1 MSHLRKKFQQ
11 TSGQRLYTS
20 HHFPARFQNI
30 LARQAGAAGDH
41 PMSKIMFQSCF
52 RARPALHCTTQPP
65 SPLSRARNKT
75 MSEPTGIFCRRSLVS
90 AAALPL
96 HLPSKAEHL
105 GQGGSPHR
113 FSLPIRPCSPP
124 RSRQSGIVF
133 PVVVVAVDGGKPSCL
148 GIEVRE
154 GQAR

>member
-1 MSHLRKKFQQ
+1 MSHLRAKFQQ

-30 LARQAGAAGDH
+30 LARQAGAPGDH

-52 RARPALHCTTQPP
+52 RARPALPALSCATQSP
-65 SPLSRARNKT
+65 SPLPRVRNKT
-75 MSEPTGIFCRRSLVS
+75 MSERTGIFCRGSLVS

-105 GQGGSPHR
+105 GQGGSPH
-113 FSLPIRPCSPP
+113 
-124 RSRQSGIVF
+124 
-133 PVVVVAVDGGKPSCL
+133 
-148 GIEVRE
+148 
-154 GQAR
+154 